1 MQFNVHGNLEGGVI
15 DVREKSEI
23 EDFLVN
29 GFRTSTTRH
38 RNFESFCSF
47 WSELDK
53 NKVTRVWIDGS
64 FCSNK
69 VDPNDIDCVVFI
81 EPDPNNC
88 EYFQL
93 LRNKHEEL
101 LDKYLDVYVCWD
113 KNFFVQFSKEWYEID
128 YQETYWLGKFGFDRN
143 HNPKEM
149 IELDKEVVL

>member
-1 MQFNVHGNLEGGVI
+1 MQFNVHGNLDGGVI

-29 GFRTSTTRH
+29 SFRTSTTRY

-47 WSELDK
+47 WNELDK

-64 FCSNK
+64 FCSK
-69 VDPNDIDCVVFI
+69 VNPNDIDCVVFI
-81 EPDPNNC
+81 KPDFNNC
-88 EYFQL
+88 EYFQS
-93 LRNKHEEL
+93 L
-101 LDKYLDVYVCWD
+101 LDKHGNLLAKYLDVYVCWD
-113 KNFFVQFSKEWYEID
+113 KRFVNQFSEDWNAID

-143 HNPKEM
+143 HNPKGI

>member
-29 GFRTSTTRH
+29 GFPTSTTRY

-47 WSELDK
+47 WNELDK

-69 VDPNDIDCVVFI
+69 VNPNDIDCVVFI

-93 LRNKHEEL
+93 LMNKHDYL

-113 KNFFVQFSKEWYEID
+113 KNFFDQFSKEWYDID
-128 YQETYWLGKFGFDRN
+128 Y
-143 HNPKEM
+143 
-149 IELDKEVVL
+149 

>member
-1 MQFNVHGNLEGGVI
+1 MQFNVHGNLDGGVI

-29 GFRTSTTRH
+29 SFRTSTTRY

-47 WSELDK
+47 WNELDK
-53 NKVTRVWIDGS
+53 NKVTRVSIDGS

-69 VDPNDIDCVVFI
+69 VNPNDIDCVVFI
-81 EPDPNNC
+81 KPDFNNC
-88 EYFQL
+88 EYFQS
-93 LRNKHEEL
+93 L
-101 LDKYLDVYVCWD
+101 LDKHGNLLAKYLDVYVCWD
-113 KNFFVQFSKEWYEID
+113 KRFVNQFSEDWNAID

-143 HNPKEM
+143 HNPKGI